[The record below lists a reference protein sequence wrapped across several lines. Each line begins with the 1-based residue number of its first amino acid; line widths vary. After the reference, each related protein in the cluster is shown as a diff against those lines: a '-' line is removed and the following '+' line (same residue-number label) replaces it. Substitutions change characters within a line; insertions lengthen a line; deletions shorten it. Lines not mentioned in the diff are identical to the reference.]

1 MLFSEG
7 MSSSVRIARRFC
19 GPPDS
24 GNGGYSSGTLAS
36 LLPGACECTLRK
48 PIPLERDLQTEV
60 SDRTARLL
68 DGAELIIEAVPAKI
82 DLEQS
87 VAAPFDQAKRA
98 SSTSPA
104 FADHPFPTCFTCG
117 PERKA
122 GDGLRIFPGKLP
134 GADDSASVFA
144 APWIP
149 DASLTNG
156 GVVVRPE
163 FVWAAM
169 DCPTGFAAGFP
180 WKGTLV
186 TGRLAV
192 EQTTPVYPERPYV
205 VMSWSI
211 GSEGR
216 KHHAGAALYD
226 SGGEV
231 CAKARA
237 TWIKLE

>member
-1 MLFSEG
+1 
-7 MSSSVRIARRFC
+7 MSSSIRIARRFC

-48 PIPLERDLQTEV
+48 PIPLERDLRTDI
-60 SDRTARLL
+60 SDRKALLL
-68 DGAELIIEAVPAKI
+68 DGAELIIEAVQTEI
-82 DLEQS
+82 D
-87 VAAPFDQAKRA
+87 VADHAAAPLDQAQRA
-98 SSTSPA
+98 SSVSPA
-104 FADHPFPTCFTCG
+104 FANHPFPTCFTCG
-117 PERKA
+117 PERKV
-122 GDGLRIFPGKLP
+122 GDGLRIFPGRLS
-134 GADDSASVFA
+134 GVDEDNSVFA

-149 DASLTNG
+149 DSSLTHG

-192 EQTTPVYPERPYV
+192 EQIAPVYPLRPYV
-205 VMSWSI
+205 VMSWST

-216 KHHAGAALYD
+216 KHHAGAVLYD

>member
-1 MLFSEG
+1 
-7 MSSSVRIARRFC
+7 MSSSIRIARRFC

-48 PIPLERDLQTEV
+48 PIPLERELQIEV
-60 SDRTARLL
+60 ANGSARLL
-68 DGAELIIEAVPAKI
+68 DGAELIIEAIRTRIDVP
-82 DLEQS
+82 QH
-87 VAAPFDQAKRA
+87 AATPYDQAGQA

-104 FADHPFPTCFTCG
+104 FANHPFPTCFTCG
-117 PERKA
+117 PQRKA
-122 GDGLRIFPGKLP
+122 GDGLQIFPGRIP
-134 GADDSASVFA
+134 EADETKAVFA

-149 DASLTNG
+149 DSSLTNG

-192 EQTTPVYPERPYV
+192 EQTAPVYPLRPYV
-205 VMSWSI
+205 VVSWST
-211 GSEGR
+211 GNEGR
-216 KHHAGAALYD
+216 KHHAGGALYD
-226 SGGEV
+226 SAGEL

>member
-1 MLFSEG
+1 
-7 MSSSVRIARRFC
+7 MSSFIRIARRFC

-24 GNGGYSSGTLAS
+24 GNGGYSSGSLAS

-48 PIPLERDLQTEV
+48 PIPLERELQTEV
-60 SDRTARLL
+60 ADRSARLL
-68 DGAELIIEAVPAKI
+68 DGGELIIEAVQTKI
-82 DLEQS
+82 D
-87 VAAPFDQAKRA
+87 VTDHAPAAFDQMQRA

-104 FADHPFPTCFTCG
+104 FTNHPFPTCFTCG
-117 PERKA
+117 PERKP
-122 GDGLRIFPGKLP
+122 GDGLRIFPGRLLEV
-134 GADDSASVFA
+134 GANGAIFG

-149 DASLTNG
+149 DSSLTNG

-192 EQTTPVYPERPYV
+192 EQVAPLYPERPYV
-205 VMSWSI
+205 VMSWPT

-226 SGGEV
+226 STGQI

>member
-1 MLFSEG
+1 
-7 MSSSVRIARRFC
+7 MSSSIRIARRFC

-24 GNGGYSSGTLAS
+24 GNGGYSAGTVAS
-36 LLPGACECTLRK
+36 LVPGACECTLRK
-48 PIPLERDLQTEV
+48 PIPLERELQTDV
-60 SDRTARLL
+60 ADRSARLL
-68 DGAELIIEAVPAKI
+68 DGAELIIEAAQTRIDVTGQAPA
-82 DLEQS
+82 
-87 VAAPFDQAKRA
+87 AFDQAQRA

-104 FADHPFPTCFTCG
+104 FANHPFPTCFTCG
-117 PERKA
+117 PERKP
-122 GDGLRIFPGKLP
+122 GDGLRIFPGRLLEVDAN
-134 GADDSASVFA
+134 GAIFG

-149 DASLTNG
+149 DSSLTNG

-169 DCPTGFAAGFP
+169 DRPTGFAAGFP

-192 EQTTPVYPERPYV
+192 EQTAPVYPQRPYV
-205 VMSWSI
+205 VMSSST

-226 SGGEV
+226 SSGQI

>member
-1 MLFSEG
+1 
-7 MSSSVRIARRFC
+7 
-19 GPPDS
+19 
-24 GNGGYSSGTLAS
+24 
-36 LLPGACECTLRK
+36 
-48 PIPLERDLQTEV
+48 LQTEI
-60 SDRTARLL
+60 SDGRAHLL
-68 DGAELIIEAVPAKI
+68 DGGELIIEAVHTTIEGINHVAVPV
-82 DLEQS
+82 EQ
-87 VAAPFDQAKRA
+87 AQRA
-98 SSTSPA
+98 SSDSPA
-104 FADHPFPTCFTCG
+104 FANHPFPTCFTCG

-122 GDGLRIFPGKLP
+122 GDGLRIFPGRVSESNEN
-134 GADDSASVFA
+134 GSIFA

-149 DASLTNG
+149 DSSLTHG
-156 GVVVRPE
+156 GMLVRPE

-192 EQTTPVYPERPYV
+192 EQTSPVYPDRPYV
-205 VMSWSI
+205 VMSWST

-216 KHHAGAALYD
+216 KHNAVAALYD
-226 SGGEV
+226 SAGKV

>member
-1 MLFSEG
+1 
-7 MSSSVRIARRFC
+7 MSSPIRIARRFC

-48 PIPLERDLQTEV
+48 PIPLERELQTEV
-60 SDRTARLL
+60 SDRSARLL
-68 DGAELIIEAVPAKI
+68 DGAELIIEAVQTTI
-82 DLEQS
+82 DIADH
-87 VAAPFDQAKRA
+87 AATPFDQAHRA

-104 FADHPFPTCFTCG
+104 FINHPFPTCFTCG

-122 GDGLRIFPGKLP
+122 GDGLRIFPGRLP
-134 GADDSASVFA
+134 PANADGVVFA

-149 DASLTNG
+149 DSSLTSG

-192 EQTTPVYPERPYV
+192 EQLAPVYPDRPYV
-205 VMSWSI
+205 VMSWST

-226 SGGEV
+226 SSAQI

>member
-1 MLFSEG
+1 M
-7 MSSSVRIARRFC
+7 
-19 GPPDS
+19 
-24 GNGGYSSGTLAS
+24 LAS

-48 PIPLERDLQTEV
+48 PIPLDRDLYTEI
-60 SDRTARLL
+60 SDGSARLL
-68 DGAELIIEAVPAKI
+68 DAAELIIEAVQTKI
-82 DLEQS
+82 D
-87 VAAPFDQAKRA
+87 AAQHIAVPFDQAERA

-104 FADHPFPTCFTCG
+104 FTNHPFPTCFTCG
-117 PERKA
+117 PERKE
-122 GDGLRIFPGKLP
+122 GDALRIFPGRLR
-134 GADDSASVFA
+134 DESDSAFA

-149 DASLTNG
+149 DPSLASG

-192 EQTTPVYPERPYV
+192 EQVAPVYPARLYV
-205 VMSWSI
+205 VMSWST

-216 KHHAGAALYD
+216 KHYAGAALYD
-226 SGGEV
+226 SGGQL
-231 CAKARA
+231 CAKAQA
-237 TWIKLE
+237 TWIKVE

>member
-1 MLFSEG
+1 M
-7 MSSSVRIARRFC
+7 
-19 GPPDS
+19 
-24 GNGGYSSGTLAS
+24 
-36 LLPGACECTLRK
+36 PGACECTLKK
-48 PIPLERDLQTEV
+48 PIPLERDLETEV
-60 SDRTARLL
+60 ADGYARLL
-68 DGAELIIEAVPAKI
+68 DRVELIIEAVQTKI
-82 DLEQS
+82 D
-87 VAAPFDQAKRA
+87 VADHALASFDQAQRA
-98 SSTSPA
+98 SLNSPA
-104 FADHPFPTCFTCG
+104 FTNHPFPTCFTCG
-117 PERKA
+117 PERKS
-122 GDGLRIFPGKLP
+122 GDGLRIFPGQLP
-134 GADDSASVFA
+134 PEADGVAFA

-149 DASLTNG
+149 DSSLTSG

-192 EQTTPVYPERPYV
+192 EQVAPVYPERPYV
-205 VMSWSI
+205 VMSWST

-226 SGGEV
+226 SSGQI

>member
-1 MLFSEG
+1 M
-7 MSSSVRIARRFC
+7 
-19 GPPDS
+19 
-24 GNGGYSSGTLAS
+24 
-36 LLPGACECTLRK
+36 
-48 PIPLERDLQTEV
+48 
-60 SDRTARLL
+60 
-68 DGAELIIEAVPAKI
+68 
-82 DLEQS
+82 
-87 VAAPFDQAKRA
+87 
-98 SSTSPA
+98 
-104 FADHPFPTCFTCG
+104 
-117 PERKA
+117 
-122 GDGLRIFPGKLP
+122 RIFPGRLP
-134 GADDSASVFA
+134 QANANGAVFA

-149 DASLTNG
+149 DSSLTSG

-192 EQTTPVYPERPYV
+192 EQLAPVYPDRPYV
-205 VMSWSI
+205 VMSWST

-226 SGGEV
+226 SSAQI